1 MALELRHSLKL
12 RQQLV
17 MTPQLQQAIKML
29 QLSRQELVETINQEL
44 LENPMLLEEETF
56 DDNIDTEKP
65 SQSED
70 TDDSLNEVMAKD
82 EEPIIEDFDWAN
94 YIEEYN
100 SQPSLPSMVDKSSE
114 PVQFENFLTTS
125 PTLEEHLNWQLKFTH
140 LSKDEKSMA
149 YLIIGNLDKDG
160 YLRTSLEDITT
171 SSDINIKDAEKVLK
185 AVQQFDPPGIAARDI
200 KECLL
205 IQSQFFPDGQR
216 EIMTEIIENHLN
228 KLESRDYNGIIKAF
242 KRPKAI
248 IKAAIENI
256 INMEPRPGRPFGNDK
271 AFYISPDIHIVK
283 VDDEFV
289 ILLNEDGLPK
299 LKLSNLYKNVMSLK
313 INVNEKEKEYI
324 QDKLRSASWLIKSI
338 HQRQRT
344 LYKVTESIIRHQ
356 KSFFEKG
363 IQYLKPLIL
372 KDIADDVEMHE
383 STVCRITTN
392 KYCQTPIGLFEL
404 KYFFNSSINLNG
416 GDTIASESVKDKIR
430 LIIESENT
438 SKPLSDKAI
447 VEILGKKEIQI
458 ARRTVA
464 KYREMMKIQ
473 SSNKRRKPKL
483 RDI

>member
-12 RQQLV
+12 KQQLV

-56 DDNIDTEKP
+56 DDNIDTDKP
-65 SQSED
+65 SQGED
-70 TDDSLNEVMAKD
+70 TDDSLNEVMAKE

-100 SQPSLPSMVDKSSE
+100 SQPSLPYTIDKNSE
-114 PVQFENFLTTS
+114 PVQFENFLTTA
-125 PTLEEHLNWQLKFTH
+125 PTLEEHLNWQLKFSP
-140 LSKDEKSMA
+140 LSEDEKAIA
-149 YLIIGNLDKDG
+149 YLIIGNLDRDG
-160 YLRTSLEDITT
+160 YLRTSLKDIIT
-171 SSDINIKDAEKVLK
+171 SSETNIKDAEKILK

-205 IQSQFFPDGQR
+205 IQSKFFSDEQQ
-216 EIMTEIIENHLN
+216 EVMAEIIENHLN
-228 KLESRDYNGIIKAF
+228 KLESKDYNGIIKAF

-256 INMEPRPGRPFGNDK
+256 INMEPRPARPFGGDK
-271 AFYISPDIHIVK
+271 AFYITPDIYIVK

-299 LKLSNLYKNVMSLK
+299 LKLSNLYKNVMNLK

-344 LYKVTESIIRHQ
+344 LYKVTESIIKHQ
-356 KSFFEKG
+356 KLFFEKG

-372 KDIADDVEMHE
+372 KDIADDVDMHE
-383 STVCRITTN
+383 STICRITTN
-392 KYCQTPIGLFEL
+392 KYCQTPLGLFEL
-404 KYFFNSSINLNG
+404 KYFFNSSINLSD

-430 LIIESENT
+430 LIIESENR

-464 KYREMMKIQ
+464 KYREMMNIQ

-483 RDI
+483 QDI

>member
-29 QLSRQELVETINQEL
+29 QLSRQELAETINQEL

-56 DDNIDTEKP
+56 DNDNDKL
-65 SQSED
+65 SKNKND
-70 TDDSLNEVMAKD
+70 DDSLDEVMAKD
-82 EEPIIEDFDWAN
+82 NEPIIQDFDWAN

-100 SQPSLPSMVDKSSE
+100 SQPSIPYMVDKSNE

-125 PTLEEHLNWQLKFTH
+125 ITLEEHLNWQLKFA
-140 LSKDEKSMA
+140 SISEDEKALA

-160 YLRTSLEDITT
+160 YLRTSLKDIAD
-171 SSDINIKDAEKVLK
+171 SSGLSIEAAETALK
-185 AVQQFDPPGIAARDI
+185 AVQEFDPHGIAARDI

-205 IQSQFFPDGQR
+205 IQSRFFPEGQK
-216 EIMTEIIENHLN
+216 EIIAEIIENHLN
-228 KLESRDYNGIIKAF
+228 KLEARDYSGIIKAF
-242 KRPKAI
+242 KKPKAI
-248 IKAAIENI
+248 IKTAIESI
-256 INMEPRPGRPFGNDK
+256 INMEPKPGRPFGNDK
-271 AFYISPDIHIVK
+271 SFYISPDIHIVK

-299 LKLSNLYKNVMSLK
+299 LKLSNLYKDVMGLK

-324 QDKLRSASWLIKSI
+324 QEKLRSASWLIKSI

-344 LYKVTESIIRHQ
+344 LYKVTESIIKYQ
-356 KSFFEKG
+356 KAFFEKG

-372 KDIADDVEMHE
+372 KDIAEDVEMHE

-392 KYCQTPIGLFEL
+392 KYCQTPLGLFEL
-404 KYFFNSSINLNG
+404 KYFFNSSINLND
-416 GDTIASESVKDKIR
+416 GDTIASKSVKDKIR
-430 LIIESENT
+430 LIIEAENIA
-438 SKPLSDKAI
+438 KPLSDKAI
-447 VEILGKKEIQI
+447 VDILAKKEIRI

-473 SSNKRRKPKL
+473 PSNKRRKPKL
-483 RDI
+483 QDI